1 MDKEALQTEVNRI
14 VNRGIV
20 FGIIWIMGIGS
31 IIALTSGFQAKK
43 IIKESGNTLD
53 GNDKATKSILIGI
66 GGLIVWVIAI
76 AIIIIFR
83 KNKI

>member
-1 MDKEALQTEVNRI
+1 MKNETMQTEVNRI
-14 VNRGIV
+14 VNRGII

-53 GNDKATKSILIGI
+53 GNSKATKSILIGI
-66 GGLIVWVIAI
+66 GGLFVWVIAI

-83 KNKI
+83 KN